1 MAVVLWKIDER
12 LVHGQVVTSF
22 GRYFAADEF
31 IVVNDVI
38 AFDDEQIGL
47 MELAIDPGAELGVVT
62 CKEFGRIVAENDF
75 FGKKTIV
82 VFRYLDDVMECVFK
96 YGVKMPVLNCAGLFQ
111 RKDRPDA
118 VRYNQNLYVTEEDKA
133 KFRKLEDHGIKL
145 VYQLTYA
152 MKETALSAQFKY

>member
-22 GRYFAADEF
+22 GKFFGADEF
-31 IVVNDVI
+31 MVVNDEI

-47 MELAIDPGAELGVVT
+47 MELAVPPGADLGVVT
-62 CKEFGRIVAENDF
+62 CKEFARIVAENDF
-75 FGKKTIV
+75 YGKKTIV
-82 VFRYLDDVMECVFK
+82 VFRYLDDVMKVVEL
-96 YGVKMPVLNCAGLFQ
+96 GVKIPVLNCAGLFQ

-118 VRYNQNLYVTEEDKA
+118 VKYNNNLFVNEDDKK
-133 KFRKLEDHGIKL
+133 KFRQLDDSGIKL

-152 MKETALSAQFKY
+152 MQETALSAQFKY

>member
-22 GRYFAADEF
+22 GKFFGADEF
-31 IVVNDVI
+31 IVVNDDI

-47 MELAIDPGAELGVVT
+47 MELAVPPGADLGVVT
-62 CKEFGRIVAENDF
+62 CKEFARIVAENDF
-75 FGKKTIV
+75 YGKKTIV
-82 VFRYLDDVMECVFK
+82 VFRYLDDVMQVVK
-96 YGVKMPVLNCAGLFQ
+96 LGVKIPVLNCAGLFQ

-118 VRYNQNLYVTEEDKA
+118 VKYNNNLFVTEEDKK
-133 KFRKLEDHGIKL
+133 KFRELDDSGIKL

-152 MKETALSAQFKY
+152 MQETSLSAQFKY